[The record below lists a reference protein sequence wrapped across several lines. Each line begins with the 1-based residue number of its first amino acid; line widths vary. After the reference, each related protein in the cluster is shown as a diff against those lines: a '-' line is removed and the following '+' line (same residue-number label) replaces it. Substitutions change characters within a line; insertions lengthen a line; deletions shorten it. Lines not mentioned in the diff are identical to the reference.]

1 MKWIGRI
8 VLAGVA
14 AVLGY
19 AVYDYYAADLHLR
32 PDMPEG
38 AFSLSFTD
46 GPRVILQD
54 MEDESFTRRY
64 LARSY
69 KSTPEWYR
77 LRQAVL
83 CGVGRNATPHASPQG
98 LGFHGVEGTVA
109 PAGPRNPGGS
119 FKTAISRVVA
129 HGSCTV
135 SAATSGALLATPFLN
150 APDAPSNSTYFHC
163 WISVGYT
170 PNRAASSASV

>member
-77 LRQAVL
+77 QSWSFCTAPSEAELAEAQ
-83 CGVGRNATPHASPQG
+83 GRIASSPG
-98 LGFHGVEGTVA
+98 MRLDAPCTLDVEGEII
-109 PAGPRNPGGS
+109 P
-119 FKTAISRVVA
+119 TAQIHSVSR
-129 HGSCTV
+129 
-135 SAATSGALLATPFLN
+135 L
-150 APDAPSNSTYFHC
+150 
-163 WISVGYT
+163 
-170 PNRAASSASV
+170 